1 MADETTNET
10 TATETK
16 EELIK
21 CPCCGELTLRK
32 PLDTSKMGIVLDE
45 YMASIISGVSF
56 THTYT
61 VHDNIDVTVE
71 MPLKKEYQALSRAVQ
86 NLERLRSGLLTGD
99 TKPEVKEKA
108 DKLRDAA
115 VMIQLYANITSIVTK
130 RDGRQI
136 KMYTPAETVKSFLS
150 TVKDVGDNVDLI
162 IESYEVADTPENLS
176 TIPEIMLQ
184 AILTTHRDMYNVLM
198 DTGFNE
204 NFWKGIELA

>member
-1 MADETTNET
+1 MADETTN
-10 TATETK
+10 TETK

-21 CPCCGELTLRK
+21 CPCCGETTLRK

-45 YMASIISGVSF
+45 YMASIISGVPF

-61 VHDNIDVTVE
+61 VYDNIDVTVE
-71 MPLKKEYQALSRAVQ
+71 VPLKREAQSLYRAVQ
-86 NLERLRSGLLTGD
+86 KLEKLRAD
-99 TKPEVKEKA
+99 TLANDKDKA

-115 VMIQLYANITSIVTK
+115 VMVQLYSNITSIVTK
-130 RDGRQI
+130 RDGKQV
-136 KMYTPAETVKSFLS
+136 KMYTPAEAVKTFLS
-150 TVKDVGDNVDLI
+150 TVKDVGDNIDLI
-162 IESYEVADTPENLS
+162 IESYETADVPENLS
-176 TIPEIMLQ
+176 TLPELMLQ

>member
-10 TATETK
+10 AATETK

-45 YMASIISGVSF
+45 YMASIISGVPF

-61 VHDNIDVTVE
+61 VYDNIDVTVE
-71 MPLKKEYQALSRAVQ
+71 VPLKREAQALYRSVQKLEKLRADV
-86 NLERLRSGLLTGD
+86 LAED
-99 TKPEVKEKA
+99 KDKA

-115 VMIQLYANITSIVTK
+115 VMVQLYSNITSIVTK
-130 RDGRQI
+130 REGKQV
-136 KMYTPAETVKSFLS
+136 KMYTPAEAVKNFLS

-162 IESYEVADTPENLS
+162 IESYETADVPENLS
-176 TIPEIMLQ
+176 TLPELMLQ